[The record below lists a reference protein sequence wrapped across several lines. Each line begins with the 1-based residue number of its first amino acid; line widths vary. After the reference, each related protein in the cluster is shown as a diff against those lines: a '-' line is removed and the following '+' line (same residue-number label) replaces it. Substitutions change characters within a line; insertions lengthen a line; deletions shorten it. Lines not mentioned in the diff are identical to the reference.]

1 MIFTSPVL
9 APHLWQTNSL
19 TIPKKRLNRINKRA
33 AKFHFTASY
42 SELWLE
48 VTFHPFHSCLLS
60 FCFEVIF
67 HLFHPCLILSFC
79 SRLVQ
84 IGNRQPSVWSGLGN
98 RGKRT
103 NKQKYGDHVIDKHF
117 IKSIHTSRQTN
128 TESTHNEITRQ
139 FIENIWMCWG
149 KFQFWNDRYW
159 NQDTR
164 YWSANSS
171 LLSVCFYR

>member
-67 HLFHPCLILSFC
+67 HLFHFCLLSFC

-103 NKQKYGDHVIDKHF
+103 NKQKWRPCFRQTFHQINSHEQTDKHW
-117 IKSIHTSRQTN
+117 INTQWNHQEIHR
-128 TESTHNEITRQ
+128 
-139 FIENIWMCWG
+139 
-149 KFQFWNDRYW
+149 KFQFWNDTYW

-164 YWSANSS
+164 YWSANYS